1 MKKLL
6 LIIIPFF
13 LVQIDSWGQVD
24 LGAFAGL
31 DNGRLSGD
39 RFSNTV
45 YKSKTGF
52 IIGLSIDPQINDLIS
67 LSIQPGYIKTGS
79 AIQVPDTIANE
90 YKDSL
95 RISVDYLV
103 LDIFVKIQSK
113 SKRLYF
119 SSGLEFGYGL
129 SLVVENELEEVDIS
143 DELNKWNLSAVFG
156 IGYKVPIKKSSL
168 YFELRYSQGL
178 VNMAKPELEENYN
191 IPRVKLSGLKFVTG
205 FQIPISKRNKN

>member
-67 LSIQPGYIKTGS
+67 LSFQPGYIKTGS
-79 AIQVPDTIANE
+79 TIQVPDTIANE
-90 YKDSL
+90 YKDSI

-103 LDIFVKIQSK
+103 LDIFIKIQSK

>member
-6 LIIIPFF
+6 FVIIPFF
-13 LVQIDSWGQVD
+13 LVQIDTWGQVD
-24 LGAFAGL
+24 LGAFAGI

-39 RFSNTV
+39 KFSNTI
-45 YKSKTGF
+45 YKSKIGF

-79 AIQVPDTIANE
+79 TIQVPDTIANE

-103 LDIFVKIQSK
+103 LDIFIKIQSK

-129 SLVVENELEEVDIS
+129 SLVADNEIEEVDLTG
-143 DELNKWNLSAVFG
+143 ELNKWNISAVFG
-156 IGYKVPIKKSSL
+156 VGYKIPIKRSGL
-168 YFELRYSQGL
+168 YFELRYTQGL
-178 VNMAKPELEENYN
+178 VNMTEAEPADEDY

>member
-6 LIIIPFF
+6 FVIIPFF
-13 LVQIDSWGQVD
+13 LVQIDTWGQVD
-24 LGAFAGL
+24 LGAFAGI

-39 RFSNTV
+39 KFSNTV

-79 AIQVPDTIANE
+79 KIQVPDTIANE

-95 RISVDYLV
+95 RISVDYLF

-178 VNMAKPELEENYN
+178 VNVAKPELEENYN